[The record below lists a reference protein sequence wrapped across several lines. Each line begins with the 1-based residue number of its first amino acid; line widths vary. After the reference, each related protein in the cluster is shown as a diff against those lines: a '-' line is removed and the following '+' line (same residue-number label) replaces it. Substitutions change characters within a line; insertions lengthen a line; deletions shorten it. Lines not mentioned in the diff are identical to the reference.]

1 MAARVSI
8 IVAVADNGVIGRGG
22 TLPWRLSSD
31 LQRFKKL
38 TWGSPLI
45 MGRRTYDSIG
55 KPLPGRTSIV
65 LTHRPLAPTADLLTA
80 TSLDEALQL
89 AGAAPEAFVI
99 GGHAVFAAALPRA
112 DRLYW
117 TAVHAAVDGDV
128 SFPTVDWSD
137 WQLVEQT
144 DLPADDRN
152 EYPTTYQVYNRAPLA

>member
-1 MAARVSI
+1 MTARVSI
-8 IVAVADNGVIGRGG
+8 IVAVADNGVIGRQG

-65 LTHRPLAPTADLLTA
+65 LTHRPLASAPSLLTA
-80 TSLDEALQL
+80 TSLDEALGL
-89 AGAAPEAFVI
+89 VGSATEVFVI
-99 GGHAVFAAALPRA
+99 GGHALFAAALPRA

-128 SFPTVDWSD
+128 SFPEVDWSQ
-137 WQLVEQT
+137 WQLTEQT

-152 EYPTTYQVYNRAPLA
+152 DYPTTYQVYDRAPLG